1 MGRAISRSLV
11 ILGTLA
17 LSVAAHGA
25 QRTITGTVTGM
36 EVPTPK
42 FGTPAETILFQLS
55 NPPPA
60 TGCTLPTNGWFAFSP
75 TTVTDAQTRKN
86 LLATLLTAK
95 ATGVNVLVV
104 YDDAGANCDPF
115 GYPAPTVILVQ

>member
-25 QRTITGTVTGM
+25 QRTITGIVAGM
-36 EVPTPK
+36 ELSTPK
-42 FGTPAETILFQLS
+42 SPGVETILFQLS

-60 TGCTLPTNGWFAFSP
+60 TGCALPANGWFAFSA
-75 TTVTDAQTRKN
+75 TTVTDAQARRD

-95 ATGVNVLVV
+95 ATGGSVLVV

-115 GYPAPTVILVQ
+115 GYPAPTIILVQ